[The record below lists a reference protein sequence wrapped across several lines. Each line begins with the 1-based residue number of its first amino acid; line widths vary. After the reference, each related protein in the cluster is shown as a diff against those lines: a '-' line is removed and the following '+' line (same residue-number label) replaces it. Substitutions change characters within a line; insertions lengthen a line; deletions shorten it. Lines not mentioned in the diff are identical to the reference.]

1 MAEAKRKV
9 FYSCL
14 DLTCGRIASQ
24 AVQHLVIGQFAEQKG
39 GHVTFYTGENVH
51 TRDTHEVILSK
62 VKERPKVEG
71 FIFYRL
77 YQFISPAH
85 GPALAVMRTILEAGY
100 ELHCAMDKVS
110 LLTPG
115 DLDAFYPMLRATAN
129 AEKRDSQRDFFDPLV
144 RPKP

>member
-1 MAEAKRKV
+1 MIEAKSKV

-24 AVQHLVIGQFAEQKG
+24 AVQHLVIGQFASLEG
-39 GHVTFYTGENVH
+39 GTVTFYTGENVH

-62 VKERPKVEG
+62 VHERPKVDG

-77 YQFISPAH
+77 HQFLSA
-85 GPALAVMRTILEAGY
+85 GVPALAAMKEILEAGY

-110 LLTPG
+110 LRSSA
-115 DLDAFYPMLRATAN
+115 DLDAFFPMLCATAN
-129 AEKRDSQRDFFDPLV
+129 AERRDPCRDFFDALV
-144 RPKP
+144 HPRP